1 MRLSRRSVPKKL
13 VMALPQNRT
22 YPEAGVF
29 WLVLVRVTSWIVP
42 FVQKTKDDPRSSHE
56 LNTKLVTTEIDF

>member
-42 FVQKTKDDPRSSHE
+42 FVQKTKDDPRSHT
-56 LNTKLVTTEIDF
+56 N